1 MLNDAATILPVF
13 SELMRDIV
21 SFRGLGSGGG
31 GYALCGSEAA
41 VNQCSNMFWRAHQEC
56 ERLCQ
61 TKGGLFL

>member
-31 GYALCGSEAA
+31 GYMCATHIYAA
-41 VNQCSNMFWRAHQEC
+41 AKRQSVSVSVQQP
-56 ERLCQ
+56 
-61 TKGGLFL
+61 K